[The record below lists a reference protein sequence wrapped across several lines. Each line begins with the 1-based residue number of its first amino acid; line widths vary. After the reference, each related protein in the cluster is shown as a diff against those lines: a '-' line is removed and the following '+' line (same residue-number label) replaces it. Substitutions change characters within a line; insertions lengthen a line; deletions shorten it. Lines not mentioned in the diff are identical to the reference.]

1 MQMWMRRRSL
11 DDDGRQK
18 LRSDGSPS
26 TTASPTGTKRS
37 YERAFFRR
45 ATVETPKFPFVTV
58 WHAAK
63 RNHCSAC
70 AKIII
75 HRRSVCGRENKLQPP
90 PTPGAVD
97 EEIKRWHN
105 NIHNIAFTVLPL
117 ALESLYRTAY
127 LLIEIYS
134 SPDNVIDTAPPLT
147 TAVLPQLLQCS
158 SQDY

>member
-1 MQMWMRRRSL
+1 M
-11 DDDGRQK
+11 
-18 LRSDGSPS
+18 
-26 TTASPTGTKRS
+26 
-37 YERAFFRR
+37 
-45 ATVETPKFPFVTV
+45 
-58 WHAAK
+58 
-63 RNHCSAC
+63 
-70 AKIII
+70 
-75 HRRSVCGRENKLQPP
+75 HRRGVCGRERTTSSHPR
-90 PTPGAVD
+90 AVD